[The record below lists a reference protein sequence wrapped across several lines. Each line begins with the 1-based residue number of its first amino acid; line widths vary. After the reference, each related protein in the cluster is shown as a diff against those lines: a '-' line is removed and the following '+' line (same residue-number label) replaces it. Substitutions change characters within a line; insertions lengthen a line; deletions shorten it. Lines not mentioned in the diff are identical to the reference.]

1 MRCILEHPEDL
12 GVTPRGFPASIWQP
26 EVGMREAFGDT
37 PSISVAGHQ
46 CQFPGVDRSKPT
58 RLYSDILT
66 LADFGRVGWPT
77 LDTRG
82 NYLGPLPRHCG
93 HRHREKMI
101 GRTKEGGFNTS
112 PTAAYPD
119 GMCQF
124 LAVRIINDFL
134 QSAPTFGGV
143 SVAHRRAQT
152 SQGGRIPLQ
161 RHSSRTWTR
170 TTAGAPSDQQSATSR
185 ETDGI
190 RVDTEGFSEEERR
203 RVEADIDEVGAYGL
217 IKDGL
222 THIAKE
228 LLSSDDDG
236 EQKTTQAED
245 VAEALTSDEE
255 RELPGQTRPKRGA
268 GWWGS
273 GRPMRTHRK
282 GLAGD
287 LVDGSGLPS
296 PGRWKVSDRNL
307 PDDEVARELREVLR
321 ASLHGME
328 TSMCGGTLRSALLD
342 IMAGKLTASPLSLI
356 HI

>member
-1 MRCILEHPEDL
+1 M
-12 GVTPRGFPASIWQP
+12 
-26 EVGMREAFGDT
+26 
-37 PSISVAGHQ
+37 
-46 CQFPGVDRSKPT
+46 
-58 RLYSDILT
+58 
-66 LADFGRVGWPT
+66 
-77 LDTRG
+77 
-82 NYLGPLPRHCG
+82 
-93 HRHREKMI
+93 
-101 GRTKEGGFNTS
+101 
-112 PTAAYPD
+112 
-119 GMCQF
+119 
-124 LAVRIINDFL
+124 
-134 QSAPTFGGV
+134 
-143 SVAHRRAQT
+143 
-152 SQGGRIPLQ
+152 
-161 RHSSRTWTR
+161 
-170 TTAGAPSDQQSATSR
+170 
-185 ETDGI
+185 
-190 RVDTEGFSEEERR
+190 
-203 RVEADIDEVGAYGL
+203 GAYGP

-236 EQKTTQAED
+236 DQKTTQAED

-328 TSMCGGTLRSALLD
+328 SSMCGGTLRSALLD
-342 IMAGKLTASPLSLI
+342 IMAGKLTSSPFPEAEVETLRTKLRQVLEKHGLGTGAKQEGDASQATDVRLVQALLTAFRDPDDCFCEWWAKGVWLGSPERPLPRAPAIYNRKTRWALKDDGSMLLSLI